1 MDAIDKQSKELRQV
15 LNIIGDKWSA
25 LILHD
30 LSQSGALRFGE
41 CQKNEGI
48 NPRTLT
54 QRLVALEEA
63 GLITKTEYS
72 EYPPRTE
79 YTITKKGKEL
89 VPVFDQMVK
98 WAEKNLQ
105 A

>member
-1 MDAIDKQSKELRQV
+1 MVSDKQGKDLKQV
-15 LNIIGDKWSA
+15 LGIIGDKWSA

-30 LSQSGALRFGE
+30 LSKKGPMRFGQ

-63 GLITKTEYS
+63 GLVKKKEYN

-79 YTITKKGKEL
+79 YNITAKGKEL

-98 WAEKNLQ
+98 WAEKHL

>member
-1 MDAIDKQSKELRQV
+1 MTKTATQNKELKQV
-15 LNIIGDKWSA
+15 LGIIGDKWSA
-25 LILHD
+25 LLLHD
-30 LSQSGALRFGE
+30 LSQKGPMRFGQ

-54 QRLVALEEA
+54 QRLLALEKA
-63 GLITKTEYS
+63 GLVKRTEFN

-79 YTITKKGKEL
+79 YSITPKGKEL

-98 WAEKNLQ
+98 WAEKHL
-105 A
+105 

>member
-1 MDAIDKQSKELRQV
+1 MSSDKQAKELKRV
-15 LNIIGDKWSA
+15 LGVIGDKWSA
-25 LILHD
+25 LLLHD
-30 LSQSGALRFGE
+30 LHQKGPMRFGQ

-63 GLITKTEYS
+63 GLISKTEYN

-79 YTITKKGKEL
+79 YSLTAKGEEL
-89 VPVFDQMVK
+89 VPVFDQMAR
-98 WAEKNLQ
+98 WAEKHL
-105 A
+105 